1 MKPYR
6 WAVVATAVTAFS
18 GLTLSSGAA
27 SAFARDAAP
36 SYVALGDSYSSGV
49 GAGDYDPDSGDCK
62 RSPNAYP
69 QLWSDANGPSSF
81 DFLACSGATT
91 DDVLAGQLDALD
103 AETGTV
109 SISIGGN
116 DVGFAD
122 TMTTCVTQGE
132 AACLARVEEAKAY
145 VTDTLPG
152 RLDSV
157 YGAIKERAPSAKVV
171 VLGYP
176 RFYQLDGEC
185 NAGLSE
191 ASRAALNDTADQLS
205 DATQQRA
212 GEHGFSYGD
221 LRPAFTGH
229 EICSADRWLHSVTVP
244 NLGDSYHP
252 TADGQS
258 GGYYSVMEELA

>member
-1 MKPYR
+1 MKSSR
-6 WAVVATAVTAFS
+6 WTVLAAAVTVFS
-18 GLTLSSGAA
+18 GLALTGAA
-27 SAFARDAAP
+27 SAVDADAAP
-36 SYVALGDSYSSGV
+36 AYVALGDSYSSGV

-69 QLWSDANGPSSF
+69 QLWSDANAPSSF
-81 DFLACSGATT
+81 DFVACSGATT
-91 DDVLAGQLDALD
+91 DDVLNGQLDVLN
-103 AETGTV
+103 ENTGVV
-109 SISIGGN
+109 SVSIGGN

-132 AACLARVEEAKAY
+132 SACLARVEEARAY
-145 VTDTLPG
+145 ISGTLPG

-157 YGAIKERAPSAKVV
+157 YGAIKERAPAAEVV

-185 NAGLSE
+185 DAGLSE
-191 ASRAALNDTADQLS
+191 ESRAALNGAADLLS
-205 DATQQRA
+205 DTTQQRVSA
-212 GEHGFSYGD
+212 SGFSYGD
-221 LRPAFTGH
+221 MRPSFTGH

-252 TADGQS
+252 TAAGQS
-258 GGYYSVMEELA
+258 GGYLSVMDGLV